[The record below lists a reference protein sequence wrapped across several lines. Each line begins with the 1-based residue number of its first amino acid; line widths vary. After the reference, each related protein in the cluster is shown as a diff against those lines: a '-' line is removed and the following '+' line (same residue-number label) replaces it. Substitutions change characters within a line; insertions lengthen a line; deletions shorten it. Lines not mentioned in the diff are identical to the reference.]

1 METSTSIVRLQS
13 IYTKLKSVKAAH
25 GTSWP
30 LLLSRAFSYRV
41 FEGILLDEQIA
52 TGLLFANPI
61 HTPANYI
68 APRLEVEP
76 LLRKLNRHP
85 TDILS
90 DKTVFAQFI
99 KGVDVQVPKT
109 YLVFYSLH
117 DSEYENSFGVTDDLK
132 LIASP
137 EDWLN
142 YIHHHLPDAFIV
154 KPATGQGGK
163 GIHVYRRQGKDSFLC
178 QKQSVT
184 ADEMV
189 RRIVTDE
196 WYGTCLI
203 QELARNHPS
212 YQAISGSNALECLR
226 VLTAR
231 TRSRGIQVYS
241 TEARFTVDVNAEVDN
256 FQGGRSGNILCKV
269 ANDTGKI
276 QDAFIFDTTKVT
288 YRHISHHPNTQH
300 PLVGWAVPEFN
311 AAHAAAIR
319 AHTSMASFAIIGWDI
334 AITERGP
341 IIIEGNHL
349 WGGSSRTM
357 PWLTRMDIRKMLKL
371 INS

>member
-1 METSTSIVRLQS
+1 MPTSASITRLQS
-13 IYTKLKSVKAAH
+13 IYTKLKSVKTAH

-52 TGLLFANPI
+52 TGLLFANPD
-61 HTPANYI
+61 HTSATYI

-76 LLRKLNRHP
+76 LLRELNRHP

-99 KGVDVQVPKT
+99 KGVDVLVPKT
-109 YLVFYSLH
+109 HVAFYKANDNQY
-117 DSEYENSFGVTDDLK
+117 DSSFGVTDDLG
-132 LIASP
+132 LITSP
-137 EDWLN
+137 ADWLTC
-142 YIHHHLPDAFIV
+142 IRRLPDAFIV

-163 GIHVYRRQGKDSFLC
+163 GIHVYHRQGEDSFLC
-178 QKQSVT
+178 QNQSVSAAEIVT
-184 ADEMV
+184 
-189 RRIVTDE
+189 RIVKDQ

-212 YQAISGSNALECLR
+212 YQAVSGSNALECLR

-231 TRSRGIQVYS
+231 TKSRGIQVYS

-269 ANDTGKI
+269 ANDTGKVK
-276 QDAFIFDTTKVT
+276 DAFIFDTTKVS
-288 YRHISHHPNTQH
+288 YRHITHHPNTQH
-300 PLVGWAVPEFN
+300 PLVGWTIPEFK

-334 AITERGP
+334 AIAERGP

-357 PWLTRMDIRKMLKL
+357 PWLTRMDIRKMLNL